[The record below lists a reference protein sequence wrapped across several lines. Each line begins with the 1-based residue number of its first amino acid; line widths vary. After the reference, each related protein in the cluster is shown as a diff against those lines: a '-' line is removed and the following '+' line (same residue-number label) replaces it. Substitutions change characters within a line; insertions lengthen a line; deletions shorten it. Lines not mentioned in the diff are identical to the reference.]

1 MFCENIDDSHCSGI
15 ACMIIS
21 VVPGLPKDK
30 SITLRPGFAS
40 SRISCKFSVPPATS
54 EDTASRIGRA
64 FPSDRK
70 METSISSPSDGDQDI
85 DKCDECDARTLRR
98 RPRRGLLQVDL

>member
-1 MFCENIDDSHCSGI
+1 MV
-15 ACMIIS
+15 IS
-21 VVPGLPKDK
+21 VVFGFPKEN

-40 SRISCKFSVPPATS
+40 RRISCKFSFPPATS

-70 METSISSPSDGDQDI
+70 TETSISSPSDADQKI
-85 DKCDECDARTLRR
+85 ESAVILRI
-98 RPRRGLLQVDL
+98 

>member
-1 MFCENIDDSHCSGI
+1 MV
-15 ACMIIS
+15 IS
-21 VVPGLPKDK
+21 VVSGFPNEK

-40 SRISCKFSVPPATS
+40 RRISCKFSVPPATS

-70 METSISSPSDGDQDI
+70 TETSISSPSD
-85 DKCDECDARTLRR
+85 
-98 RPRRGLLQVDL
+98 VDHEIESVVRFRI